1 MFVSNHIGVA
11 CEAELTGLRVVY
23 LGAGEDIVIAGC
35 ASNKEDLSIG
45 KESGCMTK
53 ASVVQAYYWGK
64 CFCGGIIEF
73 GSELWG
79 VPGGVS
85 AGDQHLTVLQ
95 QSGCQPLP
103 RSHQAPCILK

>member
-1 MFVSNHIGVA
+1 MFIPNHIRVA
-11 CEAELTGLRVVY
+11 REAELTGLRVVY
-23 LGAGEDIVIAGC
+23 LSAGEDIVIAGC
-35 ASNKEDLSIG
+35 ASDKKNLSVG

-53 ASVVQAYYWGK
+53 ASVVQASYWGK

-85 AGDQHLTVLQ
+85 SGDQHLTVFQ
-95 QSGCQPLP
+95 QSSCQPL
-103 RSHQAPCILK
+103 SW